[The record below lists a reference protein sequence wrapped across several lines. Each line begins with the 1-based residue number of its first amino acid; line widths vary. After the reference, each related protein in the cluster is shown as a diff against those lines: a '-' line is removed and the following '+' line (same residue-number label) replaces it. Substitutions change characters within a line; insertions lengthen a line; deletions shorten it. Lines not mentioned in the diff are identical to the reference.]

1 MRSLVMV
8 LAMAAAY
15 ALLRGHPESWPAVV
29 RTCLAV
35 LALVAGVGL
44 WGKRDREE
52 GELVESRKS
61 PGWIDYVAIGAAVL
75 SIECLF
81 LVFFS
86 TLPEPLELAAAKVEE
101 WLRPEKAAARKV
113 ESDGERR
120 ARQGNWLWNDEQRR
134 PLPRRTNLK
143 QGNRP
148 EIFLQPSGEVDAAR
162 MLDSRLY
169 VQAFSL
175 SRYDDAAWMAISSEA
190 RTLRAEDDGWLRLP
204 GERTGA
210 AVSCRVYQAGEKD
223 GQNPLTGLQGLTAAR
238 VESVVSLDAR
248 LQLLPEREG
257 GFEYDT
263 ISKPRTIDDLN
274 GEAVELPVEIPKSLL
289 DLPDGS
295 LGSRIFL
302 QAEIVA
308 GDGELMDRLS
318 RIRNHLRTTLEYSLV
333 TENPDNRDPLE
344 NFMFYEQKGH
354 CELYAT
360 AGALL
365 ARAAGIPSRIS
376 YGWVGGTYYEGSRLF
391 VFRAREAHAWAE
403 VWLKGYGWVVLDPT
417 PPTALER
424 ANPELAAEGEKPPG
438 SEELEAEMEDD
449 IAAERPVWKFG
460 LGLAL
465 LFGIPGL
472 VMLVWRA
479 FKREGK
485 SSWGSGDAWV
495 RRRGDYLDSFFAEC
509 GKRGL
514 RLAPGRT
521 LRGLVEGL
529 EEPPEFAGELVR
541 YHYAV
546 TYEGGVR
553 DAAAEKRFLREVE
566 KWKP

>member
-1 MRSLVMV
+1 MRSLAMI
-8 LAMAAAY
+8 LALAVAY
-15 ALLRGHPESWPAVV
+15 GLLRGHPESWPAVV
-29 RTCLAV
+29 RTCGAV

-44 WGKRDREE
+44 WGKRPKEK
-52 GELVESRKS
+52 GSLVESWRNAE
-61 PGWIDYVAIGAAVL
+61 WLDYVAIGAAVL

-81 LVFFS
+81 VVFFS
-86 TLPEPLELAAAKVEE
+86 TLPAPLESAAARMEE
-101 WLRPEKAAARKV
+101 WLRPERAAARKV
-113 ESDGERR
+113 ETQGERNV
-120 ARQGNWLWNDEQRR
+120 RQGNWLWNDEQRR
-134 PLPRRTNLK
+134 PLPSRTNFK

-148 EIFLQPSGEVDAAR
+148 EIFLQPSGEIDAAR
-162 MLDSRLY
+162 MLNSRLY

-175 SRYDDAAWMAISSEA
+175 SRYDDAAWMALSSEA
-190 RTLRAEDDGWLRLP
+190 RTLTAEDDGWLRLP
-204 GERTGA
+204 GEWTGDS
-210 AVSCRVYQAGEKD
+210 VSCRVYQGSEKH

-238 VESVVSLDAR
+238 VKSVVSLDAR
-248 LQLLPEREG
+248 LQLLPKQDG

-274 GEAVELPVEIPKSLL
+274 GQVVELPAEIPKSLL
-289 DLPDGS
+289 ALPDGS

-302 QAEIVA
+302 QAEVVA
-308 GDGELMDRLS
+308 GSGEVMDRLV

-365 ARAAGIPSRIS
+365 ARAAGIPARIS
-376 YGWVGGTYYEGSRLF
+376 YGWAGGTYYEGSRLF

-403 VWLKGYGWVVLDPT
+403 VWLKDYGWVVLDPT

-424 ANPELAAEGEKPPG
+424 ANPELAGEGEKPPG
-438 SEELEAEMEDD
+438 SEDLEPEMEDNL
-449 IAAERPVWKFG
+449 AAERPVWMLG

-465 LFGIPGL
+465 LFGVAGL

-479 FKREGK
+479 LTRERS
-485 SSWGSGDAWV
+485 SSWGSKEARV
-495 RRRGDYLDSFFAEC
+495 KRRGDYLDAIFAEC

-521 LRGLVEGL
+521 LRGLMAEL
-529 EEPPEFAGELVR
+529 EEPPEFGAELVR

-546 TYEGGVR
+546 TYEGQLR
-553 DAAAEKRFLREVE
+553 DATAEKKFLREIE
-566 KWKP
+566 KWKR

>member
-15 ALLRGHPESWPAVV
+15 GLLRGYPEAWSAVL

-35 LALVAGVGL
+35 LILVAGVGL
-44 WGKRDREE
+44 WGKREGE
-52 GELVESRKS
+52 KGELVESRRRAS
-61 PGWIDYVAIGAAVL
+61 WMDYLAIGAAVL

-86 TLPEPLELAAAKVEE
+86 TLPEPLESAAARVEE
-101 WLRPEKAAARKV
+101 WLRPEMAAARKV
-113 ESDGERR
+113 ETEGERNTS
-120 ARQGNWLWNDEQRR
+120 QGNWLWNDEQRR
-134 PLPRRTNLK
+134 PLPKRTNFK

-148 EIFLQPSGEVDAAR
+148 EIFLQPSGEIDAAR

-175 SRYDDAAWMAISSEA
+175 SRYDEAAWMALSSEA
-190 RTLRAEDDGWLRLP
+190 RTLRSEDDGWLRLP
-204 GERTGA
+204 GERSGA
-210 AVSCRVYQAGEKD
+210 AISCRVYQGSEKN

-238 VESVVSLDAR
+238 VESVASLDAR
-248 LQLLPEREG
+248 LQLLPKQEE

-263 ISKPRTIDDLN
+263 ISKPRTIDDLA
-274 GEAVELPVEIPKSLL
+274 GEDVKLPMQIPASLLELPG
-289 DLPDGS
+289 GS

-302 QAEIVA
+302 QAEVVA
-308 GDGELMDRLS
+308 GDGEVMDRLT

-333 TENPDNRDPLE
+333 TENPNNRDPLE

-365 ARAAGIPSRIS
+365 ARAVGIPARIS

-424 ANPELAAEGEKPPG
+424 PNPERAAEGEKPPG
-438 SEELEAEMEDD
+438 SEDLGVETEDEL
-449 IAAERPVWKFG
+449 AAERPVWKYG
-460 LGLAL
+460 LGLAA

-472 VMLVWRA
+472 VMLSWRSL
-479 FKREGK
+479 KREDSGTWGAKVDMK
-485 SSWGSGDAWV
+485 S
-495 RRRGDYLDSFFAEC
+495 RRVAYLETFVSKCRERGI
-509 GKRGL
+509 RIP
-514 RLAPGRT
+514 PGRT
-521 LRGLVEGL
+521 LRGLVQGL
-529 EEPPEFAGELVR
+529 DEAPDFANELIQ

-546 TYEGGVR
+546 RYEGRTR
-553 DAAAEKRFLREVE
+553 DPAKEAELKKKVE
-566 KWKP
+566 QWL